1 MTKVSAFDTYSLS
14 SFSQIDFPTP
24 SEILPSISMLKSGI
38 PIHVSTVEMDA
49 KTLAS
54 DSASASASTPRLSAG
69 SLSKLLTFNLYLFLL
84 VLLNAI
90 SFAPYATGASSSVT
104 EGIFKQLLSA
114 FHVDS
119 STKKLLVE
127 AYIASLCWGTTY
139 LFVRRIWNP
148 ENAPI
153 SQALRKFAADAVFGG
168 LAAGAAVIMKSLLV
182 RVLV

>member
-1 MTKVSAFDTYSLS
+1 MTKVSAFGNYPLS

-54 DSASASASTPRLSAG
+54 ASASAPRLSAG

-90 SFAPYATGASSSVT
+90 SFAPYATGASSSVI

-119 STKKLLVE
+119 SNKKLLVE

-153 SQALRKFAADAVFGG
+153 SQALHKFAADAVFGG